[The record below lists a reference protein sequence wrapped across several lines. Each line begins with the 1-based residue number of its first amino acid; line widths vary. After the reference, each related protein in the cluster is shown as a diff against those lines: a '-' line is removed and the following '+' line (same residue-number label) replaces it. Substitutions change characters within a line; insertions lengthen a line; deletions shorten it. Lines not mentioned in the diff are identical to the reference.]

1 MRLIMSDIQYRAM
14 QQRNQN
20 MQNMPRHRKN
30 INLGDTRS
38 ESFGEWL
45 YAHRVGLMVVIVI
58 FMIGGTFLATARYN
72 VELKPQEYII
82 ELVDDTPTQEEVEKL
97 KKRRDELQEDIN
109 RRLAAIEKVKN
120 LQSND
125 AAETAGSKAEMNYDS
140 DMQQMMDK
148 AAQDMSTNRSNYE
161 SGMREVSS
169 MGKGGSGGG
178 SGGAKGSGDK
188 GKFSGAVTV
197 AYNFTDPVRHH
208 RDLYVPAYR
217 TKSGGVVVVD
227 VWLDRNGTVTA
238 ARISSSTNAELNEQA
253 LAAARH
259 HRTLF
264 KIDSSAPVSH
274 RGTITY
280 TFVAQ

>member
-1 MRLIMSDIQYRAM
+1 M

-20 MQNMPRHRKN
+20 MQNATRHHKN

-38 ESFGEWL
+38 ETFGEWL

-72 VELKPQEYII
+72 VELRPQEYII
-82 ELVDDTPTQEEVEKL
+82 ELVEEAPSQEEVEKL
-97 KKRRDELQEDIN
+97 KKQRDQLQEDIN
-109 RRLAAIEKVKN
+109 RRMAAIEKVKN

-148 AAQDMSTNRSNYE
+148 ISQDMSDNRSNYE

-227 VWLDRNGTVTA
+227 VWLDRNGTVTS
-238 ARISSSTNAELNEQA
+238 ARINSSTNAELNEQA

-264 KIDSSAPVSH
+264 KIDGSAPVSH

>member
-1 MRLIMSDIQYRAM
+1 M

-20 MQNMPRHRKN
+20 MQNATRHHKN

-38 ESFGEWL
+38 ETFGEWL
-45 YAHRVGLMVVIVI
+45 YAHRVGLLVVIAI

-72 VELKPQEYII
+72 VELRPQEYII
-82 ELVDDTPTQEEVEKL
+82 ELVEEVPSQEEVEKL
-97 KKRRDELQEDIN
+97 KKRRDQLQEDIN
-109 RRLAAIEKVKN
+109 RRMAAIEKVKN

-148 AAQDMSTNRSNYE
+148 ISQDMSDNRSNYE

-227 VWLDRNGTVTA
+227 VWLRHASTLRQMRNSTSRPWQRLVTTA
-238 ARISSSTNAELNEQA
+238 HSLKLMARLLYRTEEQ
-253 LAAARH
+253 
-259 HRTLF
+259 
-264 KIDSSAPVSH
+264 
-274 RGTITY
+274 
-280 TFVAQ
+280 